1 MRTIIPTA
9 LRIPCAMVFDVIF
22 IQIKSRE
29 RIYKLSVLVTH
40 FIFLSS
46 LPHFLCSNHSVV
58 VIEVFSKKGFK
69 TFFVKHLKG
78 LLA

>member
-1 MRTIIPTA
+1 MPTIIPTA

-29 RIYKLSVLVTH
+29 QIYKLSVLVTH

-46 LPHFLCSNHSVV
+46 LSHFLCSNHSVI

-78 LLA
+78 LLT